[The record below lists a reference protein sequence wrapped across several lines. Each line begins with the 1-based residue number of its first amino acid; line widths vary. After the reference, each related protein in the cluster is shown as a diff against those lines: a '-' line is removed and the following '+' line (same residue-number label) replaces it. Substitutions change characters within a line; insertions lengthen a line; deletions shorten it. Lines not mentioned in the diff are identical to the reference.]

1 MLDLLL
7 SFAPLIETVIAVI
20 AVLWFA
26 NWALLARNA
35 DIGNEKKFPRQ
46 LIMLGLTFLGV
57 LAIVLVLPVS
67 DSSRNQLISL
77 IGILTSAAF
86 AFSSTTIISNLMAG
100 VLLRITKPF
109 KVGDFIRIGDHF
121 GRVSE
126 RGLFETEIQ
135 TETRELIALPN
146 IYCINNPV
154 ATILS
159 SGTIISATL
168 SLGYEI
174 EHKKVEGSLI
184 AAAVACGLQEPFVHI
199 MELNDFS
206 VVYRVSGFLAEPKR
220 IISMRSNLYACVLD
234 QLHGDGI
241 EIMSPS
247 YMNQRQLRDGVNTIP
262 YTAPIV
268 TTEET
273 KISAEELAFDK
284 AEQAEG
290 IETERN
296 QLLEEIS
303 ALGKDIKAATSE
315 EQKSLHLRVLERKK
329 ERLKTVEKAVE
340 SIKTHS

>member
-1 MLDLLL
+1 MLDFLIPY
-7 SFAPLIETVIAVI
+7 APLIETVIAVI
-20 AVLWFA
+20 AVLWVS
-26 NWALLARNA
+26 NWMLLSRNP

-46 LIMLGLTFLGV
+46 LIMLGLTVLGI

-67 DSSRNQLISL
+67 DDSRNQLIGL
-77 IGILTSAAF
+77 IGILMSGAL

-109 KVGDFIRIGDHF
+109 QVGDFIRVGDYF

-168 SLGYEI
+168 SLGYD
-174 EHKKVEGSLI
+174 VERKRVESSLI
-184 AAAVACGLQEPFVHI
+184 EAAIACGLHEPFVHI
-199 MELNDFS
+199 LELGDFS
-206 VVYRVSGFLAEPKR
+206 VVYRVSGFLEEPKR
-220 IISMRSNLYACVLD
+220 LISMRSQLYGCVLD
-234 QLHGDGI
+234 KLHSNGI
-241 EIMSPS
+241 EIMSPA

-262 YTAPIV
+262 YTVPAAPA
-268 TTEET
+268 EER
-273 KISAEELAFDK
+273 KMSAEDMAFDK

-290 IETERN
+290 IENERS

-303 ALGKDIKAATSE
+303 SLEKDIKAATEE
-315 EQKSLHLRVLERKK
+315 EQKKHHLRFLERKK
-329 ERLKTVEKAVE
+329 ERLKAVE
-340 SIKTHS
+340 EAFQLIKKQR